1 MQIITA
7 HRKRAKKMQDDYL
20 RLLELH
26 QQLLEAK
33 SRLIPRARW
42 QDPTA
47 LTGVAEKT
55 HSVAQLL
62 EQISTLKAG
71 QILGNLARKDGGEEA
86 MDEPGAV
93 DGLAAEPEARKT
105 ETTIPPPKEKG
116 EPLQEV

>member
-1 MQIITA
+1 MQTLTA
-7 HRKRAKKMQDDYL
+7 HRKRAKQVQDDYL

-55 HSVAQLL
+55 DSVARLL
-62 EQISTLKAG
+62 AQISTLKAG
-71 QILGNLARKDGGEEA
+71 QILGNLARNDGKGET

-93 DGLAAEPEARKT
+93 DGLAAEPDARKT
-105 ETTIPPPKEKG
+105 EPTIPPPEVEG
-116 EPLQEV
+116 EPFQEV

>member
-1 MQIITA
+1 MQTITA
-7 HRKRAKKMQDDYL
+7 HRKRAKKVQDDYL

-33 SRLIPRARW
+33 SRLIPRSRW

-55 HSVAQLL
+55 DSVAQLL

-71 QILGNLARKDGGEEA
+71 QILGNLARNDGKKEA
-86 MDEPGAV
+86 MDQPGPM
-93 DGLAAEPEARKT
+93 DGLAAEPDARKT
-105 ETTIPPPKEKG
+105 ETTIPPPEEEG